1 MALWKTPAAD
11 PIQPTR
17 AAAAQSLEDL
27 EEIIAAGLTS
37 FAQVGKALSTIK
49 TKRLY
54 EGQYE
59 SWEVYLDRRWKLTD
73 DYATRLSVASEV
85 CLHVKRAGLP
95 EPVRASHARTLSK
108 LPKEQQVEAW
118 QETLDVVGNDP
129 EAITAELV
137 EDAVTKRRKKK
148 ARRKAPKAITLRGKG
163 WAITITRKTVDVSI
177 VEALADALN
186 QAQAMTDRK
195 AA

>member
-1 MALWKTPAAD
+1 MALWNKSTPE

-17 AAAAQSLEDL
+17 AASVQSLEDL
-27 EEIIAAGLTS
+27 EAIISTGLTS
-37 FAQVGKALSTIK
+37 FAQVGKALATIK

-54 EGQYE
+54 AEQYP
-59 SWEVYLDRRWKLTD
+59 SWEAYLDQRWKLTD
-73 DYATRLSVASEV
+73 DYATRLSIASEV
-85 CLHVKRAGLP
+85 CLNVKRAGLP

-108 LPKEQQVEAW
+108 LPKEQQVDAW
-118 QETLDVVGNDP
+118 QETLTAAGNDP

-137 EDAVTKRRKKK
+137 ESTIAKRRKKK

-163 WAITITRKTVDVSI
+163 WAITITRKSVDVSI
-177 VEALADALN
+177 VEALAAALN
-186 QAQAMTDRK
+186 QAQAMTDKK